1 MYPISI
7 DYAHFSHCL
16 QYRLRDGGACTADES
31 VWVGHGMGGG
41 TVMNL
46 TTPPPLHNQ
55 TLSNYARNI
64 QKSIER
70 KSGVVR

>member
-41 TVMNL
+41 DRNEFDN
-46 TTPPPLHNQ
+46 TTAI
-55 TLSNYARNI
+55 T
-64 QKSIER
+64 
-70 KSGVVR
+70 